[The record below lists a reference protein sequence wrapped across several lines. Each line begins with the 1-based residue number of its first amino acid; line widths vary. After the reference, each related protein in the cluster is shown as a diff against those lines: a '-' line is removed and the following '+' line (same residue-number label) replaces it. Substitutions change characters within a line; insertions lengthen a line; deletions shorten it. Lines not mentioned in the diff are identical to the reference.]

1 MVRKLKY
8 GFYTTNEIKPSG
20 WLRRQLE
27 IQANGL
33 SGNLDKI
40 WPDVR
45 DSAWIG
51 GDREGWERVPYW
63 LDGFIPLAYLLEDE
77 DMIARAKRYMDA
89 IMDAQCAD
97 GWICPCKEEDRA
109 NYDTWATLLM
119 AKVLTVWADCSG
131 DERAVDALRRCLAH
145 FNAHINVNSL
155 RNWGAARWFEGAL
168 AALWLYDRTGEEW
181 LIDLCKKLE
190 FEGFDWK
197 KVLSSR
203 VWEKQTVGW
212 DLITHVVNV
221 AMMLKSDALM
231 SRIDGGD
238 ADEFASAA
246 LDYLLKNHGMAI
258 PHFTGDECLSGTSS
272 IHGSELCSVVE
283 AMFSYE
289 QIFSV
294 SGNTAWMDQL
304 ERLAFNALPA
314 TISSDMWVHQYTQMS
329 NQVECTVFDDE
340 HNVFRCNYNDAHTFG
355 LEPNFG
361 CCTANFNQGWPKLA
375 LSTFMK
381 TEKGIA
387 SCALLP
393 TVLNT
398 KINGVGVRAELV
410 SEYPFRNKLTYKI
423 HVDSAVYFEFAAR
436 IPSFAKSATV
446 NGASVP
452 VGEMYRV
459 AKRWEG
465 DEKVEIE
472 LDFETKYVV
481 RPNNLRTI
489 WRGPLLYSLP
499 IGENWVRR
507 EYVKD
512 GVERKFPY
520 CDYDITPTTDWNYA
534 FDGEAD
540 EFRVFESDF
549 DVPFSTEK
557 PPVYMVAPMAQIEWK
572 YANGVCAKLPE
583 SAEPIGKTVE
593 KVLIPYGCTNLRI
606 TETYRA
612 KR

>member
-1 MVRKLKY
+1 
-8 GFYTTNEIKPSG
+8 
-20 WLRRQLE
+20 
-27 IQANGL
+27 
-33 SGNLDKI
+33 
-40 WPDVR
+40 
-45 DSAWIG
+45 
-51 GDREGWERVPYW
+51 
-63 LDGFIPLAYLLEDE
+63 
-77 DMIARAKRYMDA
+77 
-89 IMDAQCAD
+89 
-97 GWICPCKEEDRA
+97 
-109 NYDTWATLLM
+109 
-119 AKVLTVWADCSG
+119 
-131 DERAVDALRRCLAH
+131 
-145 FNAHINVNSL
+145 
-155 RNWGAARWFEGAL
+155 
-168 AALWLYDRTGEEW
+168 
-181 LIDLCKKLE
+181 
-190 FEGFDWK
+190 
-197 KVLSSR
+197 
-203 VWEKQTVGW
+203 VGW

-246 LDYLLKNHGMAI
+246 LEYLLKNHGMAI

-304 ERLAFNALPA
+304 ERMAFNALPA

-340 HNVFRCNYNDAHTFG
+340 HNVFRCNFNDAHTFG

-381 TEKGIA
+381 TENGIA

-398 KINGVGVRAELV
+398 KINGVDVRAELV

-472 LDFETKYVV
+472 LDFETEYVV
-481 RPNNLRTI
+481 RPNNLRTV

-549 DVPFSTEK
+549 DVPFSNEK